1 MPADVLVSE
10 EDRFTEAVQAYLFV
24 VPSRRPAILA
34 LSLVKTAL
42 RFLLFPSI
50 EALHH
55 KKQTN

>member
-10 EDRFTEAVQAYLFV
+10 EDRFTVAVQAYLFV
-24 VPSRRPAILA
+24 VPSRSPAILA

-42 RFLLFPSI
+42 RFLLFPPI